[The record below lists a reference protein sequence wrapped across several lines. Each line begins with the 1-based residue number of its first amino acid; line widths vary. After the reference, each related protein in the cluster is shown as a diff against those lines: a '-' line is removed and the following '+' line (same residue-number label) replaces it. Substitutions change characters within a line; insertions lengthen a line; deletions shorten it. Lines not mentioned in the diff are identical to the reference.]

1 MGSRIEVRMP
11 PDGQEGTRAR
21 VLRWLKRVGDSVA
34 VDEPLLE
41 VETDKVTVEVSSP
54 ARGIVREIAKSEDQ
68 DVGPDELLGWVDS
81 LDEVAGLTESEATE
95 EEDEV
100 PVQAD
105 LSRAGHKL
113 SPAVRR
119 MLAENRLDASSIP
132 GSGKD
137 GRITAGDVLRH
148 VESKQTSVAKSESVS
163 VVTAEPTRVAKLGET
178 PVGKPGPTTA
188 VGKAETTPSAR
199 DTALRETPASNQAAL
214 SERIPHSALRRR
226 IAERMVES
234 VRTSPHVTTVFE
246 VALGAVMAHRER
258 HRDTLQR
265 HGVPLTLTAYFAL
278 ACVDAIRSVPET
290 NARWTEDALE
300 VYRNVDIGI
309 ATAIEDRGLVV
320 PILRNV
326 EGSSLFRIAEQL
338 HDLTRRARED
348 KLTPADV
355 RGGTFT
361 ISNHGV
367 SGSLVATPIIINQPQ
382 TAILGIGKLEK
393 RAVVVTH
400 DGVDSIAIRPRCYV
414 TLTIDHRVMDGHRAN
429 QFLSTYAKRL
439 EHWTD

>member
-1 MGSRIEVRMP
+1 MGARIEVRMP
-11 PDGQEGTRAR
+11 ADGQEGTRAR

-81 LDEVAGLTESEATE
+81 VDEVAGSTESHATK

-100 PVQAD
+100 PVQTD
-105 LSRAGHKL
+105 SSRAGHKL

-119 MLAENRLDASSIP
+119 MLAENRLDASSIR

-148 VESKQTSVAKSESVS
+148 VESKQTSVAKSESIS
-163 VVTAEPTRVAKLGET
+163 VVPVEATPVARPAET
-178 PVGKPGPTTA
+178 PVGKPGPTA
-188 VGKAETTPSAR
+188 AGKSETTPSAR
-199 DTALRETPASNQAAL
+199 DTALRETPGSNQAAL
-214 SERIPHSALRRR
+214 SERIPHPALRRR

-246 VALGAVMAHRER
+246 VDLGAVMTHRER

-439 EHWTD
+439 EQWTD